1 MSTVSRVTV
10 RYAETDQMGI
20 THHAVY
26 PVWYELSRT
35 DFVKSLGFTYS
46 QLEKMGVMTPL
57 VELSCRYSG
66 VSRYEDELLVECRL
80 VKCTPVQFEYRYRVF
95 KKGETKPLNTGFT
108 RHAWV
113 DAQTFRPVRL
123 DRRLPQVYEKLLASC
138 EPEETR
144 ERSKA

>member
-66 VSRYEDELLVECRL
+66 VSRYEDALLVECRVSAL
-80 VKCTPVQFEYRYRVF
+80 TPSRVEFSYRIFRE
-95 KKGETKPLNTGFT
+95 GEEKPLNTGST
-108 RHAWV
+108 LHAWV
-113 DAQTFRPVRL
+113 DAQTFRPVNMKKRFPDL
-123 DRRLPQVYEKLLASC
+123 YAKMEAELV
-138 EPEETR
+138 
-144 ERSKA
+144 

>member
-20 THHAVY
+20 AHHAVY

-35 DFVKSLGFTYS
+35 DFVKSLGITYS

-66 VSRYEDELLVECRL
+66 VSRYEDELLVECRISAL
-80 VKCTPVQFEYRYRVF
+80 SPSRVEFSYRIFRE
-95 KKGETKPLNTGFT
+95 GEEKPLNTGCT
-108 RHAWV
+108 LHAWV
-113 DAQTFRPVRL
+113 DAQTFRPVNMKKRFPDL
-123 DRRLPQVYEKLLASC
+123 YAKMEAELV
-138 EPEETR
+138 
-144 ERSKA
+144 

>member
-66 VSRYEDELLVECRL
+66 VSRYEDELLVECRVSAL
-80 VKCTPVQFEYRYRVF
+80 TPSRVEFSYRIFRE
-95 KKGETKPLNTGFT
+95 GEEKPLNTGST
-108 RHAWV
+108 LHAWV
-113 DAQTFRPVRL
+113 DAQTFRPVNMKKRFPDL
-123 DRRLPQVYEKLLASC
+123 YAKMEAELV
-138 EPEETR
+138 
-144 ERSKA
+144 

>member
-46 QLEKMGVMTPL
+46 QLEKMG
-57 VELSCRYSG
+57 
-66 VSRYEDELLVECRL
+66 
-80 VKCTPVQFEYRYRVF
+80 
-95 KKGETKPLNTGFT
+95 
-108 RHAWV
+108 A
-113 DAQTFRPVRL
+113 
-123 DRRLPQVYEKLLASC
+123 
-138 EPEETR
+138 
-144 ERSKA
+144 KAYIR

>member
-46 QLEKMGVMTPL
+46 HHGLKISDEAIEAA

-66 VSRYEDELLVECRL
+66 VSRYEDELLVECRVSAL
-80 VKCTPVQFEYRYRVF
+80 TPSRVEFSYRIFRE
-95 KKGETKPLNTGFT
+95 GEEKPLNTGCT
-108 RHAWV
+108 
-113 DAQTFRPVRL
+113 L
-123 DRRLPQVYEKLLASC
+123 LPG
-138 EPEETR
+138 
-144 ERSKA
+144 